1 MNIIVCVKQ
10 IFDLDQ
16 VRINPDTREPIL
28 EGVPK
33 ILDEMSKKAL
43 EAALRIKENKGGKVT
58 VISAGTSDVEKTIKE
73 SLAMG
78 ADEAVVVADN
88 EYNSDPSLTAEILAE
103 LIKRIGEYDLILLGD
118 ASSDEYSGQTGPRIA
133 EILKLPLI
141 AYVREINLNGGQ
153 IICARDLEDCYEI
166 VSVTTPCVITVTTEI
181 NEPRIPS
188 LKDILKASKKPVKVY
203 TIKDLGLEDKLK
215 NKDFEIV
222 ENRAPE
228 IHRKRM
234 IIEKEPAKAVEE
246 LIMLL
251 KKEGIWR

>member
-58 VISAGTSDVEKTIKE
+58 VISAGTSDVKKTIKE

-78 ADEAVVVADN
+78 ADEAVIVADN